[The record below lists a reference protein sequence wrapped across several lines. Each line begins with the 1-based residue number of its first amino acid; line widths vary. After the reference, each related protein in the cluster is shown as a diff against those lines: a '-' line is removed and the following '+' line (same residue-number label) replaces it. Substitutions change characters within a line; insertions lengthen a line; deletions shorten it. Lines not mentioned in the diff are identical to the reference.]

1 MAKKQTFAD
10 KLKKEKGGSLCPVC
24 GSTTQPVRLLNPEED
39 PVTGAIKFR
48 TAIVVVCKCNHK
60 AVYG

>member
-24 GSTTQPVRLLNPEED
+24 GTATQPVRLLNPEQDERS
-39 PVTGAIKFR
+39 GAWKFR
-48 TAIVVVCKCNHK
+48 TSIVVVCKCNHK

>member
-10 KLKKEKGGSLCPVC
+10 KLKKEKSGSLCAVC
-24 GSTTQPVRLLNPEED
+24 GGATQPVRLVNPEQD
-39 PVTGAIKFR
+39 PESGAIKFR

-60 AVYG
+60 AIYG

>member
-10 KLKKEKGGSLCPVC
+10 KLKKEKSGSLCAVC
-24 GSTTQPVRLLNPEED
+24 GGATQPVRLVNPEQDTES
-39 PVTGAIKFR
+39 GAIKFR

-60 AVYG
+60 AIYF